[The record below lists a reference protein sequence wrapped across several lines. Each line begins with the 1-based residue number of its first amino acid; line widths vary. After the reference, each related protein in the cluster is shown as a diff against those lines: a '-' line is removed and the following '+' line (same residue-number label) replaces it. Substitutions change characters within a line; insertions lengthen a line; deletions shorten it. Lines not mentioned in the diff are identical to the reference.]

1 LARRLD
7 GVPRVVV
14 LLLVVLL
21 PALGQRAWA
30 QRPDLPAVPPGLARL
45 VPPTPA
51 PAGFIA
57 DPRDVLPAADEAR
70 LNAEIRALQASGAG
84 DIGVAILPSLEDRAP
99 VEVAVA
105 IYRAWRIGRI
115 DSLGSARRNLGAL
128 LLIVPKELA
137 PDHRGE
143 CWISSGTGA
152 EGALTDALS
161 ARICRDSIIPHLRER
176 DYAGA
181 VGAGV
186 QAIAARLGSEVVVD
200 SSSPAPVEAPEA
212 RRRGGALW
220 YLLGAL
226 GGGVLGLVGAAQWR
240 RRHPRDCHV
249 CGQRM
254 QRLSEQADDAALD
267 SGQRVEESLHSVD
280 YDVWQ
285 CPGGHTLVL
294 PYKARF
300 TPYRTC
306 RVCHVRAERTTRQV
320 LQEPTYLSTGLAE
333 DTRTCKA
340 CGATRT
346 VEVTLARRTPP
357 SSGSSGGSS
366 GGGGGGGG
374 FGGSG
379 STSGGGGGSSY

>member
-1 LARRLD
+1 MARRLA
-7 GVPRVVV
+7 GV
-14 LLLVVLL
+14 LLLA
-21 PALGQRAWA
+21 ALGRGVSA
-30 QRPDLPAVPPGLARL
+30 QRPDVPAVPPALARL
-45 VPPTPA
+45 VPATPA
-51 PAGFIA
+51 PSGFIA

-70 LNAEIRALQASGAG
+70 LNAEIRSLQASGAG

-105 IYRAWRIGRI
+105 IYRTWRIGRI
-115 DSLGSARRNLGAL
+115 DSLGSTRRNLGAL

-152 EGALTDALS
+152 EGTLTDALS
-161 ARICRDSIIPHLRER
+161 ARICRDSIIPHLRDR

-186 QAIAARLGSEVVVD
+186 HAIAARLGAEAAGD
-200 SSSPAPVEAPEA
+200 SSSAEAVAGAPTA
-212 RRRGGALW
+212 RHPSGAIW
-220 YLLGAL
+220 YLLGTL
-226 GGGVLGLVGAAQWR
+226 GGAVLGLVGAASWR

-254 QRLSEQADDAALD
+254 HRLTEQADDAALEP
-267 SGQRVEESLHSVD
+267 GQRLEESLRSVD

-285 CPGGHTLVL
+285 CPAGHTLVL

-300 TPYRTC
+300 TPYREC
-306 RVCHVRAERTTRQV
+306 RVCHVRAERTTRRV
-320 LQEPTYLSTGLAE
+320 LQEPTYTSTGLAE

-357 SSGSSGGSS
+357 SSGSSGGSFGG

>member
-1 LARRLD
+1 MARRLA
-7 GVPRVVV
+7 GA
-14 LLLVVLL
+14 LLLI
-21 PALGQRAWA
+21 ALGRGASA
-30 QRPDLPAVPPGLARL
+30 QRPDVPAVPPALARL
-45 VPPTPA
+45 VPATPA

-57 DPRDVLPAADEAR
+57 DPRDVLQPADEAR
-70 LNAEIRALQASGAG
+70 LNAEIRALQAAGAG

-105 IYRAWRIGRI
+105 IYRTWRIGRI

-152 EGALTDALS
+152 EGSLTDALS
-161 ARICRDSIIPHLRER
+161 ARICRDSIIPRLRER

-186 QAIAARLGSEVVVD
+186 HAIAARLRSEAAAD
-200 SSSPAPVEAPEA
+200 SSSATVADTRPP
-212 RRRGGALW
+212 RRRSGIIW
-220 YLLGAL
+220 YLLGTL
-226 GGGVLGLVGAAQWR
+226 GGAVLGLVGAARWR

-249 CGQRM
+249 CGQPMR
-254 QRLSEQADDAALD
+254 RLGEQADNAALD
-267 SGQRVEESLHSVD
+267 AGQRLEESLHSVD

-285 CPGGHTLVL
+285 CPAGHTLVL

-300 TPYRTC
+300 TPYREC
-306 RVCHVRAERTTRQV
+306 RVCHVRAERTSRRV
-320 LQEPTYLSTGLAE
+320 VREPTYTSTGLAE
-333 DTRTCKA
+333 DTQTCKA

-357 SSGSSGGSS
+357 SSGSSGGSFGG